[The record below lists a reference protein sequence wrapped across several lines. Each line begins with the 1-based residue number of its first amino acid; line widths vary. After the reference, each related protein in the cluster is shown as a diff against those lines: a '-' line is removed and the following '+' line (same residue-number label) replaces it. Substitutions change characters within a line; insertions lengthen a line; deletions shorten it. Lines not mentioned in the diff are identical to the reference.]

1 MLELLKKVLKPVAPS
16 GLEEPVAA
24 VIREEVAPY
33 VDSIETDALGNLIC
47 VKNGTEANPEKI
59 MLSAHMDHIGY
70 IVTGIEKEGFLRVT
84 NVGGISPT
92 MSLTRHVSFPNG
104 VQGVVVS
111 EVSKDTAMKDLFVD
125 IGAQDKADAET
136 MVQIGD
142 VCVYAN
148 DCFQLGANRVAS
160 PAMDDR
166 AACALLIR
174 FLQTVGATKQTI
186 IAVFSV
192 QEEVGCRGAKVA
204 SFAKAPDK
212 GIAIDVTAW
221 GDTPGTKQ
229 PDIKLGEGIAVKV
242 MDHGSISN
250 PDLREA
256 LLAAGAQAGV
266 KTQREVLPFG
276 GTDASAMQTSRG
288 GIPVCTL
295 SIPCRYVHSACEV
308 VDLRDV
314 EGGVALLMKYFEALL
329 LLNPQGISRLRTRPE
344 GSENRRSLRSPSG
357 LLRFRH
363 PCFLGVKAAF
373 FVSGLI
379 VASRWKGVPS

>member
-70 IVTGIEKEGFLRVT
+70 IVTGIEKEGFLRMT

-192 QEEVGCRGAKVA
+192 QEEVGCRGAKGAAFQQEPDVGIVLEGTTCNDLGDVPETAHVCEAGQGVTVSFMDGASIANRTLFRKALDVA
-204 SFAKAPDK
+204 KQENIPHQVKHSVSGGND
-212 GIAIDVTAW
+212 GGAIQRAR
-221 GDTPGTKQ
+221 
-229 PDIKLGEGIAVKV
+229 EGVPV
-242 MDHGSISN
+242 
-250 PDLREA
+250 
-256 LLAAGAQAGV
+256 V
-266 KTQREVLPFG
+266 VL
-276 GTDASAMQTSRG
+276 S
-288 GIPVCTL
+288 V
-295 SIPCRYVHSACEV
+295 PCRYIHSPSSV
-308 VDLRDV
+308 VKLSDV
-314 EGGVALLMKYFEALL
+314 ESQFAL
-329 LLNPQGISRLRTRPE
+329 
-344 GSENRRSLRSPSG
+344 
-357 LLRFRH
+357 
-363 PCFLGVKAAF
+363 VKALVKA
-373 FVSGLI
+373 L
-379 VASRWKGVPS
+379 

>member
-192 QEEVGCRGAKVA
+192 QEEVGCRGAKGAAFQQEPDVGIVLEGTTCNDLGDVPETAHVCEAGQGVA
-204 SFAKAPDK
+204 VSFMDGASIANRALFRKALNVAKQENIPHQVKHSVSGGND
-212 GIAIDVTAW
+212 GGAIQRAR
-221 GDTPGTKQ
+221 
-229 PDIKLGEGIAVKV
+229 EGVPV
-242 MDHGSISN
+242 
-250 PDLREA
+250 
-256 LLAAGAQAGV
+256 V
-266 KTQREVLPFG
+266 VL
-276 GTDASAMQTSRG
+276 S
-288 GIPVCTL
+288 V
-295 SIPCRYVHSACEV
+295 PCRYIHSPSSV
-308 VDLRDV
+308 VKLSDV
-314 EGGVALLMKYFEALL
+314 ESQFAL
-329 LLNPQGISRLRTRPE
+329 
-344 GSENRRSLRSPSG
+344 
-357 LLRFRH
+357 
-363 PCFLGVKAAF
+363 VKALVKA
-373 FVSGLI
+373 L
-379 VASRWKGVPS
+379 

>member
-1 MLELLKKVLKPVAPS
+1 
-16 GLEEPVAA
+16 
-24 VIREEVAPY
+24 
-33 VDSIETDALGNLIC
+33 
-47 VKNGTEANPEKI
+47 

-136 MVQIGD
+136 MVRVGD

-314 EGGVALLMKYFEALL
+314 EGGVALLKKYFEA
-329 LLNPQGISRLRTRPE
+329 
-344 GSENRRSLRSPSG
+344 
-357 LLRFRH
+357 
-363 PCFLGVKAAF
+363 
-373 FVSGLI
+373 
-379 VASRWKGVPS
+379 

>member
-192 QEEVGCRGAKVA
+192 QEEVGCRGAKGA
-204 SFAKAPDK
+204 AF
-212 GIAIDVTAW
+212 
-221 GDTPGTKQ
+221 Q
-229 PDIKLGEGIAVKV
+229 QEPDIGIVLEGTTCNDLGDVPETAHVCEAGQGVAVSFMDGASIANRTLFRKALNVAKQENIPHQVKHSVSGGNDGGAIQRAREGVPV
-242 MDHGSISN
+242 
-250 PDLREA
+250 
-256 LLAAGAQAGV
+256 V
-266 KTQREVLPFG
+266 VL
-276 GTDASAMQTSRG
+276 S
-288 GIPVCTL
+288 V
-295 SIPCRYVHSACEV
+295 PCRYIHSPSSV
-308 VDLRDV
+308 VKLSDV
-314 EGGVALLMKYFEALL
+314 ESQFAL
-329 LLNPQGISRLRTRPE
+329 
-344 GSENRRSLRSPSG
+344 
-357 LLRFRH
+357 
-363 PCFLGVKAAF
+363 VKALVKA
-373 FVSGLI
+373 L
-379 VASRWKGVPS
+379 

>member
-192 QEEVGCRGAKVA
+192 QEEV
-204 SFAKAPDK
+204 
-212 GIAIDVTAW
+212 
-221 GDTPGTKQ
+221 
-229 PDIKLGEGIAVKV
+229 
-242 MDHGSISN
+242 
-250 PDLREA
+250 
-256 LLAAGAQAGV
+256 
-266 KTQREVLPFG
+266 LP
-276 GTDASAMQTSRG
+276 R
-288 GIPVCTL
+288 
-295 SIPCRYVHSACEV
+295 R
-308 VDLRDV
+308 
-314 EGGVALLMKYFEALL
+314 EGGVVRESAG
-329 LLNPQGISRLRTRPE
+329 QGH
-344 GSENRRSLRSPSG
+344 
-357 LLRFRH
+357 RH
-363 PCFLGVKAAF
+363 
-373 FVSGLI
+373 
-379 VASRWKGVPS
+379 

>member
-148 DCFQLGANRVAS
+148 DCFHLVACFVS
-160 PAMDDR
+160 E
-166 AACALLIR
+166 
-174 FLQTVGATKQTI
+174 
-186 IAVFSV
+186 
-192 QEEVGCRGAKVA
+192 EEVGCRGAKVA

-314 EGGVALLMKYFEALL
+314 EGGVALLKKYFEA
-329 LLNPQGISRLRTRPE
+329 
-344 GSENRRSLRSPSG
+344 
-357 LLRFRH
+357 
-363 PCFLGVKAAF
+363 
-373 FVSGLI
+373 
-379 VASRWKGVPS
+379 

>member
-1 MLELLKKVLKPVAPS
+1 MFDLLKKVLAPVAPS
-16 GLEEPVAA
+16 GLEEPVAT

-33 VDSIETDALGNLIC
+33 VDTIETDALGNLIC
-47 VKNGTEANPEKI
+47 TKNGTDPQAEKI

-84 NVGGISPT
+84 NVGGVSPL
-92 MSLTRHVSFPNG
+92 MSLTRHVTFPNG

-111 EVSKDTAMKDLFVD
+111 ESAKDTAMKDLFVD
-125 IGAQDKADAET
+125 IGAQDKAEAET

-142 VCVYAN
+142 ACVYAN
-148 DCFQLGANRVAS
+148 DCFRLGQHRAAS

-174 FLQTVGATKQTI
+174 FLQTVGSAKRTI

-192 QEEVGCRGAKVA
+192 QEEVGCRGARVA

-242 MDHGSISN
+242 MDRGSISN
-250 PDLREA
+250 PVLREA
-256 LLAAGAQAGV
+256 LISAGEKAGV

-308 VDLRDV
+308 IDLRDL
-314 EGGVALLMKYFEALL
+314 EAGVALLKEYFAD
-329 LLNPQGISRLRTRPE
+329 
-344 GSENRRSLRSPSG
+344 
-357 LLRFRH
+357 
-363 PCFLGVKAAF
+363 
-373 FVSGLI
+373 
-379 VASRWKGVPS
+379 

>member
-1 MLELLKKVLKPVAPS
+1 MMLELLKKVLKPVAPS

-242 MDHGSISN
+242 MDRGSISN

-256 LLAAGAQAGV
+256 L
-266 KTQREVLPFG
+266 
-276 GTDASAMQTSRG
+276 
-288 GIPVCTL
+288 
-295 SIPCRYVHSACEV
+295 
-308 VDLRDV
+308 
-314 EGGVALLMKYFEALL
+314 
-329 LLNPQGISRLRTRPE
+329 
-344 GSENRRSLRSPSG
+344 RRR
-357 LLRFRH
+357 
-363 PCFLGVKAAF
+363 V
-373 FVSGLI
+373 
-379 VASRWKGVPS
+379 